1 MTQTLAPTLATNETT
16 LATRAPSGVSTPL
29 LTTTVPRQFVHRAAV
44 AEVFL
49 TGWAPV
55 DDKSF
60 SVTAQ
65 WPRAHSFF
73 TPISGH
79 YDPLLAAETIRQV
92 GALLAH
98 TAFEV
103 PLDHKFLLWD
113 LNYTVAPEH
122 IALGSTPAD
131 LELDVVCT
139 EIRLR
144 GRKLSRLRYEA
155 AIRHDGRVIAT
166 GGASYTCT
174 SNEAYRR
181 LRAAHLDAVPGPV
194 DLGAPVPPRTVG
206 RALGSDVVLS
216 PGDRPDHWQL
226 RVDIDHPIL
235 FDHHNDHV
243 PGMVLLEAARQAA
256 QAMEPAGSTALPAS
270 MNSTFHQYAEFGTP
284 CVIRAESLADSTD
297 PADPDAGVRVTAHQA
312 GELVFSSVVVNAPL
326 PA

>member
-1 MTQTLAPTLATNETT
+1 MTQTLAPTLGTNETT
-16 LATRAPSGVSTPL
+16 VATGHHLVGSTPV

-79 YDPLLAAETIRQV
+79 YDPMLAAETIRQV

-103 PLDHKFLLWD
+103 PLDHKFLMWD
-113 LNYTVAPEH
+113 LNYTVAPEY

-131 LELDVVCT
+131 LELDVVCS

-144 GRKLSRLRYEA
+144 GRKLARLRYEA
-155 AIRHDGRVIAT
+155 AIRHRGQVIAT

-174 SNEAYRR
+174 SAEAYRR
-181 LRAAHLDAVPGPV
+181 LRAAHLDATPGPV
-194 DLGAPVPPRTVG
+194 DLGAPVPPRSVG
-206 RALGSDVVLS
+206 RALASDVVLS
-216 PGDRPDHWQL
+216 PGDRPDRWQL

-256 QAMEPAGSTALPAS
+256 QTLEPGGSPTLPAS
-270 MNSTFHQYAEFGTP
+270 MNSTFHRYAEFGTP
-284 CVIRAESLADSTD
+284 CVLQAESLANSTD
-297 PADPDAGVRVTAHQA
+297 PADPVAGVRVTAHQG
-312 GELVFSSVVVNAPL
+312 GELVFSSLVVNAPL